1 MLLMMHTLLGVMVV
15 AVAGLIMGSGAWPFK
30 LMRKFQFE
38 HWWFIGMMFGL
49 IIMPWALMLRGCP
62 GALEGLRAVP
72 ASAII
77 KANLFACGWGI
88 ANVLC
93 GLCFVRIGMALTG
106 AILSGLG
113 VSVGAIV
120 PMVFKGSGLFKGAA
134 DLNSPAGLTVLVAVA
149 VMLLGVMLASL
160 AGFGR
165 DRELKKLQ
173 ATSGGFMGGLIM
185 AAVAGLLSTGIAF
198 SYVYSQDPIAAN
210 LSMIRPASTITVA
223 IEENE
228 ELSGQ
233 REVRTDGTIDL
244 PGVGP
249 VSVAGLN
256 ARLAS
261 ERIQEQ
267 LAASGIMNSST
278 VRIDTGSIVVTFAV
292 FAVSLLS
299 GAMVNIGYAAYLL
312 TRNKSW
318 HVFTHDLEG
327 NRPGRGDRS
336 QHQPGHH
343 VDGQGHALA
352 RDAGSLGRLGHTA
365 GHADDGQPGG
375 RVHQRRV
382 ARSRRQAAP
391 PDVPGHRHPHRAA
404 SIMAYS
410 TRCLSTGPSNHRVV
424 AGEIRCDE

>member
-38 HWWFIGMMFGL
+38 HWWFIGMLVGL
-49 IIMPWALMLRGCP
+49 IIMPWAIMLMGCP
-62 GALEGLRAVP
+62 DALEGLRAVP
-72 ASAII
+72 ASAIL

-134 DLNSPAGLTVLVAVA
+134 DLGSPAGLTVLVAVA

-210 LSMIRPASTITVA
+210 LSMIRPARTITVT

-267 LAASGIMNSST
+267 LTASGVMKSST

-318 HVFTHDLEG
+318 HVFTQSWKEIGLAVVIGVNISLATTLMGKGMLLLGTLGASVGWGIQQAMQMTGSQAVGFISGEWRG
-327 NRPGRGDRS
+327 VAGRPRL
-336 QHQPGHH
+336 QMY
-343 VDGQGHALA
+343 LA
-352 RDAGSLGRLGHTA
+352 IAILI
-365 GHADDGQPGG
+365 
-375 RVHQRRV
+375 V
-382 ARSRRQAAP
+382 
-391 PDVPGHRHPHRAA
+391 AA

-410 TRCLSTGPSNHRVV
+410 NTLPKYWSK
-424 AGEIRCDE
+424 